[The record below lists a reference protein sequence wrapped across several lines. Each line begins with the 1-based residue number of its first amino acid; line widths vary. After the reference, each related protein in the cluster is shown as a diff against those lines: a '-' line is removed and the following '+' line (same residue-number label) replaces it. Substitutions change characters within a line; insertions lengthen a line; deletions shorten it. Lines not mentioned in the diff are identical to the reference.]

1 MFSPKRKECLN
12 NFTQIEIN
20 VHIID
25 LKPEISGKSLVRVL
39 ISLTSCLLHLHV
51 DVVYEHF
58 KFHGPWLDFFSYF
71 LIVPSPVAII
81 MKDTFPRRVYCKLKL
96 GYNHSHLLSFA
107 SLLTAKRVMFIL
119 QISLISLLSR
129 VLPSSLVRVR
139 AADIVKQSLLLGFWR

>member
-1 MFSPKRKECLN
+1 MFSPKRKACLN
-12 NFTQIEIN
+12 DFTQIEIN

-39 ISLTSCLLHLHV
+39 ISIISCLLHLHA
-51 DVVYEHF
+51 DVAYEHF
-58 KFHGPWLDFFSYF
+58 KFHGPWLDFFSYY

-81 MKDTFPRRVYCKLKL
+81 MNDTFPCRVYCKLKL
-96 GYNHSHLLSFA
+96 GYNHSHLLSFP
-107 SLLTAKRVMFIL
+107 SHLTAKRVMFRL

-139 AADIVKQSLLLGFWR
+139 AADIVKQSVLLGFWR